1 MIKDYIFFRLAKED
15 LKFQPMNKN
24 ITLFLTFIIFCSL
37 NFKSFSQAKD
47 SIRYT
52 SSNKG
57 KFFVSWG
64 GNRDAYSKSDIRFT
78 GEDYDFTIKDATAYD
93 KPKGWHIDY
102 INPTRI
108 TIPQTNLKIGYFI
121 SDHYSIAIGAD
132 HMKYVMQRN
141 ESRRLE
147 GYIDLPEDEAG
158 SAYNG
163 TYNNEPFLVSED
175 FLLFEHTNGLNY
187 VYVEFARVDDISSIF
202 KINNTD
208 KIQVNI
214 TEGIGTGILYPKTNT
229 TLLQKDRYDEFHL
242 AGYGV
247 SVNVGLNI
255 TFLKYFFIQ
264 GDLRSGYIN
273 MPDIRTTSNV
283 NESASQHFFFLQ
295 KVISVGGIFRI

>member
-1 MIKDYIFFRLAKED
+1 MVKIN
-15 LKFQPMNKN
+15 QPMNKN
-24 ITLFLTFIIFCSL
+24 FTAFLINILILSL
-37 NFKSFSQAKD
+37 SFNLFSQSKD

-52 SSNKG
+52 SSKKG

-64 GNRDAYSKSDIRFT
+64 GNRDDYSKSDIRFK
-78 GEDYDFTIKDATAYD
+78 GENYDFTINDATAHD
-93 KPKGWHIDY
+93 KPKGWHADY

-108 TIPQTNLKIGYFI
+108 TIPQTNIKIGYFI
-121 SDHYSIAIGAD
+121 SDHYSISIGAD

-147 GYIDLPEDEAG
+147 GYIDLPYDEVG
-158 SAYNG
+158 SVYNG

-187 VYVEFARVDDISSIF
+187 VYTEFARVDDISPIF

-208 KIQVNI
+208 IFQVNI
-214 TEGIGTGILYPKTNT
+214 TEGIGAGFLYPKTNT
-229 TLLQKDRYDEFHL
+229 TLLGKDRYDEFHL
-242 AGYGV
+242 AGYGI
-247 SVNVGLNI
+247 SVNAGLNI

-295 KVISVGGIFRI
+295 KVISAGGIFRI